1 MEWFSYQHL
10 YYFWVVATEG
20 SIVAACKRLHLS
32 QPTVSAQIRALER
45 TLGETLFDRVGKRLV
60 LTEEGKLA
68 AHYAEGIFSLGRE
81 FVETLKGRSAGRRPH
96 LRIGVVDVLPKRI
109 VRAILEP
116 VFREF
121 ADIRLICREDKADV
135 LFLELAAQKLDA
147 LLTDTPLAP
156 GSPVRAFNH
165 LLAETGTSFFA
176 PAALARRIRKGFPA
190 SLQGMPMLLPMEN
203 AGLRRSLDQW
213 LDGHGIRPKIIGEF
227 QDSELLDA
235 FGMAGHGVFLGPTLA
250 EAEVR
255 RRSGAVI
262 VGRAPE
268 VRSPIYLISPEKR
281 VRHAAVAHMLE
292 AARSHWGDPR

>member
-45 TLGETLFDRVGKRLV
+45 TLGETLFDRIGKRLV
-60 LTEEGKLA
+60 LTEAGKLA
-68 AHYAEGIFSLGRE
+68 VHYAEGIFSLGRE
-81 FVETLKGRSAGRRPH
+81 FVETLKGRSAGRRPQ

-109 VRAILEP
+109 VRDILGP
-116 VFREF
+116 VFRRF

-135 LFLELAAQKLDA
+135 LFLELASHKLDA

-156 GSPVRAFNH
+156 GSPVKAFNH
-165 LLAETGTSFFA
+165 LLAETGMTFFA

-190 SLQGMPMLLPMEN
+190 SLQDMPMLVPMEN
-203 AGLRRSLDQW
+203 AGIRRSLDQW

-235 FGMAGHGVFLGPTLA
+235 FGMAGHGVFPAPTLA

-268 VRSPIYLISPEKR
+268 VRGLIYLISPEKR
-281 VRHAAVAHMLE
+281 VRHAAVAFMLE
-292 AARSHWGDPR
+292 SARAHWGAPG